1 MEVIHWMPLDKSNRS
16 IHGGHRTQIENTVR
30 CLIAFGVNA
39 RVEYEHNV
47 EFPPNVIVHT
57 YGVDIAKLSCLR
69 KQNVRIVT
77 SPIYWPTY
85 INDVYAIRAHRI
97 FMRSKHYLSFLRR
110 MLFTLREPELTS
122 FRLGIKYA
130 RLAVQYSMVDLLLPN
145 SNLEDIQITHDLGM
159 NFRSMVVPLGV
170 DQTVFYNNNANR
182 DGDLVLCIGRIE
194 PHKNQLGL
202 VKAFTR
208 LPYRLIL
215 AGALHPDHPDY
226 CKRVLAQCKGNV
238 SYVGSG
244 DSSFLRDLYNRS
256 SVHVLPSWSE
266 TVGLTSLEAS
276 FCGNKVVH
284 TQNSFGHD
292 YFGNSVKYCD
302 PSSLSSIRSS
312 ISSTMNSPT
321 ILPLQ
326 QESTAGYTWENSVRM
341 LIEAYSAIC

>member
-30 CLIAFGVNA
+30 CLKGFGVNA
-39 RVEYEHNV
+39 RVEYELSA
-47 EFPPNVIVHT
+47 EFGPNVIVHT
-57 YGVDIAKLSCLR
+57 YGVEIAQLSCLR

-77 SPIYWPTY
+77 SPIYWPIY
-85 INDVYAIRAHRI
+85 INDSYATRAHRI
-97 FMRSKHYLSFLRR
+97 FMRSKQYMSLLRR
-110 MLFTLREPELTS
+110 VLFTSREPELTT
-122 FRLGIKYA
+122 FRIGIKYA

-145 SNLEDIQITHDLGM
+145 SHLEEIKISHDLGM

-170 DQTVFYNNNANR
+170 DQSVFFNNNVNR
-182 DGDLVLCIGRIE
+182 SDDLVLCIGRIE
-194 PHKNQLGL
+194 PHKNQLSL
-202 VKAFTR
+202 AKAFKR

-238 SYVGSG
+238 SYAGSG
-244 DSSFLRDLYNRS
+244 DSSFLRELYNRAR
-256 SVHVLPSWSE
+256 VHVLPSWSE

-276 FCGNKVVH
+276 FCGSKVVH
-284 TQNSFGHD
+284 TQNSFGKE
-292 YFGNSVKYCD
+292 YFGKSVRYCD

-312 ISSTMNSPT
+312 ISSTMNCPT
-321 ILPLQ
+321 SLSLQ